1 MDKAAGK
8 AVLDLLKKRR
18 SVKPD
23 MLVEPGPSP
32 AELDEL
38 LTIASRVPDH
48 KKLEPWR
55 FIVFEGDARRR
66 FGEVIAEAC
75 KAEDKMEPSELRLDG
90 ERKRFLRSPLVVA
103 VISSAN
109 PKGFAPEWKQ
119 ILSAGAAA
127 MNLSIAANA
136 MGYGV
141 SWITEWVAY
150 SPRVKAA
157 LGLAE
162 HERVA
167 GFIYI
172 GTPSVRPDD
181 RPRPDLAK
189 IVTRWE

>member
-1 MDKAAGK
+1 MNK
-8 AVLDLLKKRR
+8 AVLELLKTRR
-18 SVKPD
+18 SLKPD
-23 MLVEPGPSP
+23 QLIEPGPSL
-32 AELDEL
+32 AEIDEL

-55 FIVFEGDARRR
+55 FIVFEGEARRA

-75 KAEDKMEPSELRLDG
+75 KAEDKMEPSEIRLDS
-90 ERKRFLRSPLVVA
+90 ERKRFLRSPLVIA
-103 VISSAN
+103 VISRAN
-109 PKGFAPEWKQ
+109 AKAIAPEWEQ

-141 SWITEWVAY
+141 AWITEWIAY

-157 LGLAE
+157 LGLGE
-162 HERVA
+162 TERVA
-167 GFIYI
+167 GFVYI

-189 IVTRWE
+189 IVTRWQG